1 VLVLKKALNIIPHF
15 SHSNRVKMEKELRA
29 LGLSNYESKALN
41 LLFSKRLT
49 ARELSK
55 EARIP
60 FGKVYSVVKGLKEKG
75 ILKETNSRP
84 KCIYMENSSE
94 IISKLI
100 NERKEQDKLLMEQLR
115 QKISQIDKAIGKPI
129 HFFQIGTSVED
140 NKAIQFRTFNEAKD
154 SVLQILNIHHKPK
167 SNRESKTLWEKAIT
181 QAVER
186 GVTFKAIY
194 PEKAELP
201 RIIKRLN
208 KEQPKKFQIRRLD
221 TDFVRCD
228 IIDDDKVL
236 IKLVHSDPLQFGGI
250 LFIESEKLNENIKR
264 IFHELWEQAR

>member
-1 VLVLKKALNIIPHF
+1 
-15 SHSNRVKMEKELRA
+15 MENDLRA

-49 ARELSK
+49 MREISK

-60 FGKVYSVVKGLKEKG
+60 FGKVYSVIKGLKERG
-75 ILKETNSRP
+75 VLKETNSRP
-84 KCIYMENSSE
+84 KCIYVEDASE

-100 NERKEQDKLLMEQLR
+100 NERKEQDRLLMDQLR
-115 QKISQIDKAIGKPI
+115 QKISRVDKAIGKPTR
-129 HFFQIGTSVED
+129 FFQIGTSVED
-140 NKAIQFRTFNEAKD
+140 NKEIQLRTFNEANE
-154 SVLQILNIHHKPK
+154 SILQILNIHHEPK
-167 SNRESKTLWEKAIT
+167 SNRESKTLWEKAIIR
-181 QAVER
+181 AAER

-194 PEKAELP
+194 PTKTELP
-201 RIIKRLN
+201 WKIKRLN
-208 KEQPKKFQIRRLD
+208 KEQPQKFQIRQLD

-236 IKLVHSDPLQFGGI
+236 IKLVHSDPLQFGGV

-264 IFHELWEQAR
+264 IFYELWEQAR

>member
-1 VLVLKKALNIIPHF
+1 
-15 SHSNRVKMEKELRA
+15 MEKELRA

-49 ARELSK
+49 IREISK

-60 FGKVYSVVKGLKEKG
+60 FGKVYSVIKGLKERG
-75 ILKETNSRP
+75 VLKETNSRP
-84 KCIYMENSSE
+84 KCIYVENASE

-100 NERKEQDKLLMEQLR
+100 NERKEQDRLLMDQLR
-115 QKISQIDKAIGKPI
+115 QKISRVDKAIGKPT

-140 NKAIQFRTFNEAKD
+140 NKEIQLRTFNEAKE
-154 SVLQILNIHHKPK
+154 SVLQILNIQHKPK
-167 SNRESKTLWEKAIT
+167 SNRESKTLWEKAIIR
-181 QAVER
+181 AAER

-194 PEKAELP
+194 PTKTELP
-201 RIIKRLN
+201 WKIKRLN
-208 KEQPKKFQIRRLD
+208 KEQPQKFQIRRLD

-236 IKLVHSDPLQFGGI
+236 IKLVHSDPLQFGGV

-264 IFHELWEQAR
+264 IFYELWEQAR